1 MSYNDFDQKTT
12 KKGGRLLSL
21 ENLIIDMLNIKSE
34 NIEKIISISQQNNA
48 VIIKITMKRDP
59 NCKCPICNEKAKI
72 LGYYPRKL
80 THSTLVNRKCT
91 IIYNQR
97 RYYCPTCEFSFH
109 ENNPFINT
117 KENVTYETKINVLND
132 LKDCGVTYTLIAKRY
147 NLSVTKV
154 EKIFD
159 AHVDISRKTLPRIL
173 SIDEHYFPFSSY
185 DSLYCC
191 VLMDFETG
199 VIIDILPDRKKAYV
213 SNYFNNIKNATLDDR
228 TKISELNNVEFVS
241 IDLYDNYRDIAHKY
255 FPTALVCADSFHVIK
270 HLTDAFK
277 DVRLRCRRSTEDKDL
292 QYLLTTFKHIFHHDM
307 DVDNMPRYNKR
318 FKRKM
323 NYRDM
328 MTILFERFPDL
339 KTAYELKE
347 KYISFNLMAT
357 RENVEELLPSLLIDF
372 ANCNIPEY
380 DEFYNLLRNW
390 YNEIINSFNTACNKR
405 INNSY
410 IESRNRQIERLLF
423 NANGYTNF
431 KRARNRMLYCLNKDD
446 TYKI

>member
-21 ENLIIDMLNIKSE
+21 ENFIIDMLNIKSE
-34 NIEKIISISQQNNA
+34 NIEKIISINQSNNT

-59 NCKCPICNEKAKI
+59 NPRCPICNGNVKI

-80 THSTLVNRKCT
+80 IHSTLVNRKCT

-117 KENVTYETKINVLND
+117 KENVTYETKINVLTD

-159 AHVDISRKTLPRIL
+159 THVNIPRKILPRVL
-173 SIDEHYFPFSSY
+173 SIDEHYFPSSSY

-191 VLMDFETG
+191 ILMDFETG
-199 VIIDILPDRKKAYV
+199 IIIDILPDRKKAYV
-213 SNYFNNIKNATLDDR
+213 SGYFNNIKNATLDD
-228 TKISELNNVEFVS
+228 KSKVSELNNVEFVS

-255 FPTALVCADSFHVIK
+255 FPNALVCADSFHVIK

-292 QYLLTTFKHIFHHDM
+292 QYLLTTFKYIFHHDV
-307 DVDNMPRYNKR
+307 DVDNIPRYNKR

-328 MTILFERFPDL
+328 MTVLFERFPDL

-347 KYISFNLMAT
+347 KYISFNQMAT

-390 YNEIINSFNTACNKR
+390 YNEIINSFNIASNKR

-410 IESRNRQIERLLF
+410 IESRNRQIERLLL